1 MSGIIETASQYRLIG
16 IDTSIFIYHFEG
28 RTELAHIASAVIN
41 ELETGTLTGV
51 TSIITVA
58 ELLVRPLQ
66 LRNSSIAAAYQA
78 TLESLPG
85 LELAIVDRQVA
96 LRAARVRADH
106 GLHVADA
113 IHVATSLVHGATAFL
128 TNDRRL
134 RRINDLDVLLL
145 DDFRNQEPGSAQPGQ
160 EEE

>member
-1 MSGIIETASQYRLIG
+1 MPGIVETASQHRLFG

-28 RTELAHIASAVIN
+28 RTDLAHIASAVIN

-66 LRNSSIAAAYQA
+66 LGNSGVAAAYQA

-85 LELAIVDRQVA
+85 LELAVVDRQVA
-96 LRAARVRADH
+96 LLAAQVRADH
-106 GLHVADA
+106 GLHIADA
-113 IHVATSLVHGATAFL
+113 PCSIQPEP
-128 TNDRRL
+128 RRYG
-134 RRINDLDVLLL
+134 IS
-145 DDFRNQEPGSAQPGQ
+145 NQ
-160 EEE
+160 